1 MLCNKVRKRLSEYF
15 DGVLDAETSF
25 EISRHLKECATC
37 SDELDELH
45 VLREELQSTEKIPAP
60 EYLYN
65 LVRTR
70 LDDHAKNTWLRRIKE
85 AVEFRWSRIR
95 TTGIQFY
102 WTKAVGTAMAAFCFA
117 FVSNCLDPFYPPGYV
132 PPLSGQYMPQEY
144 SEQIVSAISKT
155 FGGTPIEQHRKNE
168 HQYPA
173 IHDLNFNGFWDSIP
187 QITDGGDLAVAARVD
202 PSGEVKFEYVL
213 EYPQDNHLLDIFID
227 TVTSAR
233 GRPGSVKGR
242 TVSLP
247 TVFNASW
254 ITVWSD

>member
-15 DGVLDAETSF
+15 DGVLDSETSV
-25 EISRHLKECATC
+25 EISRHLKECADC
-37 SDELDELH
+37 RGELDELH
-45 VLREELQSTEKIPAP
+45 VLREELQSIRRTQAP
-60 EYLYN
+60 EYLYS

-70 LDDHAKNTWLRRIKE
+70 LNDHAKNTWMMRIKE

-132 PPLSGQYMPQEY
+132 PPVSSQYMPREY
-144 SEQIVSAISKT
+144 GEQIVAAISKR
-155 FGGTPIEQHRKNE
+155 FGGTPIEQHLKNGY
-168 HQYPA
+168 QYPA

-187 QITDGGDLAVAARVD
+187 QMTDVGDLAVAARIE

-213 EYPQDNHLLDIFID
+213 EYPQNDNLLDVFID

-233 GRPGSVKGR
+233 GRPGSVMGR
-242 TVSLP
+242 TVSVQ